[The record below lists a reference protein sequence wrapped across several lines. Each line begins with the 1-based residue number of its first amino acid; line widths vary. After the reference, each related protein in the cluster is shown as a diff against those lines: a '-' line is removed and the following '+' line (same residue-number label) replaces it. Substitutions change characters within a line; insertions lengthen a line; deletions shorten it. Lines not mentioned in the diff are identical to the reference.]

1 MDARTRRTSGPGVA
15 CPPGTSERYPLF
27 RCKDV
32 QPAMTSKSSRTPHS
46 AITASRQLRALPTQL
61 KEPAYEKGGLRNAL
75 VEEGRR
81 IFEEN
86 GATELSLRALARRL
100 GVSEA
105 APSRHFKGKEELLA
119 AIAVSGFLELAEKRR
134 KIAAMDMPAL
144 LKAREMLL
152 SYVQYAQCHAG
163 LFDLMTGPRLLREF
177 VRGDI
182 EASSNVS
189 YSYFANSIFELAK
202 ESGWQDSDLHYLS
215 HAAWSM
221 EHGIA
226 ALLLADRI
234 PRTDSHLQ
242 TQQMVEFS
250 INLFLSGIVS
260 GPDRFH
266 ATWALGTR
274 ASR

>member
-1 MDARTRRTSGPGVA
+1 
-15 CPPGTSERYPLF
+15 
-27 RCKDV
+27 
-32 QPAMTSKSSRTPHS
+32 MTNKSSR
-46 AITASRQLRALPTQL
+46 ASGKASSPSHQLRTLPQQL

-119 AIAVSGFLELAEKRR
+119 AIAVNGFLELAQQR
-134 KIAAMDMPAL
+134 KGIAAMNLPAL
-144 LKAREMLL
+144 SKAREMLL
-152 SYVQYAQCHAG
+152 SYVRYAQSHAG

-177 VRGDI
+177 VRGDV

-189 YSYFANSIFELAK
+189 YSYFANSIFDLAR
-202 ESGWQDSDLHYLS
+202 EEGWPESDLHYLS

-226 ALLLADRI
+226 ALLLAERI
-234 PRTDSHLQ
+234 PRTDSNLEIQ
-242 TQQMVEFS
+242 KMIEFS
-250 INLFLSGIVS
+250 IDLFLSGVVS
-260 GPDRFH
+260 GPDRFRV
-266 ATWALGTR
+266 TR
-274 ASR
+274 R

>member
-1 MDARTRRTSGPGVA
+1 
-15 CPPGTSERYPLF
+15 
-27 RCKDV
+27 
-32 QPAMTSKSSRTPHS
+32 
-46 AITASRQLRALPTQL
+46 
-61 KEPAYEKGGLRNAL
+61 

-119 AIAVSGFLELAEKRR
+119 AIAVNGFQELAEQR
-134 KIAAMDMPAL
+134 KSIAAMNLPAL

-152 SYVQYAQCHAG
+152 SYVRYAQSHAG

-177 VRGDI
+177 VRGDV
-182 EASSNVS
+182 EASSNIS
-189 YSYFANSIFELAK
+189 YSYFANSIFDLAK
-202 ESGWQDSDLHYLS
+202 EKGWPESDLHYLS

-226 ALLLADRI
+226 ALLLAERI
-234 PRTDSHLQ
+234 PRTDSNLEIQ
-242 TQQMVEFS
+242 KMIEFS
-250 INLFLSGIVS
+250 IDLFLAGIVS
-260 GPDRFH
+260 GPDRFR
-266 ATWALGTR
+266 ATR
-274 ASR
+274 K